1 MLWNVFFEGAILIC
15 IFWVSNFNVR
25 ICFEMYFLREQFW
38 DVFFEGAILMLW
50 SIFFEGAILKCIFWG
65 SNLFRIYGCWLVWLV
80 ADLLDSFILSKRFKL
95 RTELEKKY
103 KFFFIKVFTTT
114 KTFEI
119 LTYINTNLRCI
130 TNWLQS
136 S

>member
-1 MLWNVFFEGAILIC
+1 MKINILSVFLRTWSIKQNTLLPHVYPNYYKKNLVIKVLKC
-15 IFWVSNFNVR
+15 IFWVSNFNVCP
-25 ICFEMYFLREQFW
+25 CFEMYFLREQFW

-95 RTELEKKY
+95 RTEPGKK
-103 KFFFIKVFTTT
+103 
-114 KTFEI
+114 
-119 LTYINTNLRCI
+119 
-130 TNWLQS
+130 W
-136 S
+136 